1 MKNLLRNISMMAMVV
16 ALAACSGGDDD
27 NGGGST
33 PSGGGGGQTFPTP
46 SFNTQDH
53 NKPIGFGA
61 SITGSGD
68 GGTFVTVTN
77 QSGLIAALK
86 GEDKKTI
93 YVKGTINFQGV
104 VRIEGAKNKTIY
116 GLPGATLVN
125 ATGRDAVAATGILQ
139 FYNSSNIIIRN
150 LTFKGA
156 GAHDINGNDNLH
168 LEYCRNIWVDHCH
181 FLDGVDG
188 NFDCTNGSN
197 NICVTWCRFGYEIAP
212 KESSLSDGTDDH
224 RFSNLWG
231 NADELAKTDA
241 DKLCTTFANC
251 WWDEGCKARM
261 PRVRFGKVHIL
272 NCLFSSTESS
282 AICVGA
288 GYRSNIFLEKCAFT
302 TTQTKKYPWRSYAT
316 ADGYT
321 DYNITVTGCSGAA
334 DEQKK
339 SGSYEY
345 FTPTYTYDS
354 YDASQVSSVVG
365 NTTNGAGATLTIH
378 ENEKFT
384 TAYKR

>member
-1 MKNLLRNISMMAMVV
+1 MMAMVV
-16 ALAACSGGDDD
+16 ALAACGGGDDD

-33 PSGGGGGQTFPTP
+33 PSGGGGGQTFPPP

-53 NKPIGFGA
+53 NKPFGFGA

-68 GGTFVTVTN
+68 GGTFVTATN
-77 QSGLIAALK
+77 QSSLIAALK

-116 GLPGATLVN
+116 GLPGAKLVN

-168 LEYCRNIWVDHCH
+168 LDYCRNIWVDHCH

-188 NFDCTNGSN
+188 NLDCTSGSN
-197 NICVTWCRFGYEIAP
+197 NICVTWCRFGYEIAAKP
-212 KESSLSDGTDDH
+212 SSISGRTDDH

-251 WWDEGCKARM
+251 WWDEGCVRRM

-272 NCLFSSTESS
+272 NCLYSSST
-282 AICVGA
+282 AHDFVGG
-288 GYRSNIFLEKCAFT
+288 GYRSNIYIEKCAFT
-302 TTQTKKYPWRSYAT
+302 NTKASAWLSYTSSEYP
-316 ADGYT
+316 
-321 DYNITVTGCSGAA
+321 DYNYQITGCVGKSDIIGAQGA
-334 DEQKK
+334 YTQ
-339 SGSYEY
+339 
-345 FTPTYTYDS
+345 FVPTYSYDS